1 MINLRLY
8 GGLGNQIFQLS
19 TALLTA
25 KKSKDFIVYYDD
37 SSLSQYPAVREN
49 SIEYFFDFS
58 KIGMSFIGKRSLVH
72 SLRLARIFPFS
83 NLLVSDTNFTK
94 SFNLENFTS
103 TYLDGY
109 FQDCLTQDIF
119 EQQIK
124 VLKLCLKS
132 HNLLEDSY
140 NSCVIHIRG
149 GDFVKL
155 GWSEVASASFYEAAI
170 TYMVKQHNIK
180 GFDII
185 TDDED
190 YATKLLV
197 DIDSQL
203 NFTMVSGSM
212 ADDFYRLGTY
222 PYRVLSSSTFAFWA
236 SALGSFNNP
245 VVIAPEF
252 WSPGR
257 KRNLRLPGEIS
268 I

>member
-1 MINLRLY
+1 MNVRLY

-19 TALLTA
+19 AALIIA
-25 KKSKDFIVYYDD
+25 KKVGKPVIYYDD
-37 SSLSQYPAVREN
+37 SALCRYVVKRN
-49 SIEYFFDFS
+49 NDLLVFFDFS
-58 KIGMSFIGKRSLVH
+58 KVGITIVQKKSLIH
-72 SLRLARIFPFS
+72 FFRLARLFPFFS
-83 NLLVSDTNFTK
+83 LLISDRNFTLDIDFLLPY
-94 SFNLENFTS
+94 S
-103 TYLDGY
+103 YLDGY
-109 FQDCLTQDIF
+109 FQDCLTQYIF

-155 GWSEVASASFYEAAI
+155 GWNEVASASFYEAAI

-236 SALGSFNNP
+236 SALGSFSNP

-257 KRNLRLPGEIS
+257 KRNLRLLGEVTL
-268 I
+268 